1 MSEAKYAL
9 GVTIGLFAAG
19 CAEPLQSVAP
29 TQDAGS
35 LFPSA
40 DAPWSDGTMGGM
52 ADDGVST
59 CAELSAQAFSAYKE
73 LTDGPQC
80 VEDAQPAGAGAA
92 RGTRIPRKSPTAGCW
107 PSCTPRILVGSTTYQ
122 QRIADA
128 MTTESIVVPCQAFAA
143 HDCEVPVH
151 SCPNLSVYDP
161 ATRTECLGGVCVA
174 PEGGANISE

>member
-80 VEDAQPAGAGAA
+80 VEDADCRAFE
-92 RGTRIPRKSPTAGCW
+92 RTTAGCW